1 MAGGV
6 GDGRGISYLGP
17 PAVGGSSY
25 RPRSRRYHDAPLTRR
40 QPRAANRLA
49 LSRILARTPAIRRNE
64 AMPGRLTDL
73 IEIPDAF
80 WARPDTVDALRCRD
94 IGRLFRL
101 LSQYVGASQTRLAIA
116 MDTTQPKVSGI
127 MRGIA
132 RVETLDVFER
142 IADGLNM
149 PGQARMA
156 LGLAPRAD
164 QPDAQHA
171 AGRQSERPGRDIP
184 PGDARGLTCFHGFR
198 DLHRTIRGP
207 RRGRGPRATANLC
220 RPHRG
225 FADRRDPGRHS
236 RRGHR

>member
-1 MAGGV
+1 MAGV
-6 GDGRGISYLGP
+6 LGDDRGISHLVP
-17 PAVGGSSY
+17 PPVEARSC
-25 RPRSRRYHDAPLTRR
+25 RQRSRVDHHAPITHRH
-40 QPRAANRLA
+40 PRTGYRLA

-80 WARPDTVDALRCRD
+80 WARPDTVAALRCRD

-132 RVETLDVFER
+132 RVETLDVLER

-164 QPDAQHA
+164 QPD
-171 AGRQSERPGRDIP
+171 
-184 PGDARGLTCFHGFR
+184 
-198 DLHRTIRGP
+198 
-207 RRGRGPRATANLC
+207 
-220 RPHRG
+220 
-225 FADRRDPGRHS
+225 
-236 RRGHR
+236 